1 METQNNDLLSNDS
14 GAMSETKKALYDR
27 LKKTM
32 QKEAQET
39 ADGGTRRG
47 FLHAIIA
54 GGAAALGVGTLAV
67 IGSSTVVNAGQCG
80 NTISCGEGNNFVCDA
95 YGVSCP
101 EDFVCTGGFSSCEG
115 CQTAYEECPETI
127 QCIGCLKGGG
137 CDDITR

>member
-67 IGSSTVVNAGQCG
+67 IGSSTVAEAVQCKSGFACAEDYVCPDEKGNVVCGQGFACVEGYNSCTEACEVSSGGQTGCTDNCVN
-80 NTISCGEGNNFVCDA
+80 ISV
-95 YGVSCP
+95 V
-101 EDFVCTGGFSSCEG
+101 
-115 CQTAYEECPETI
+115 Q
-127 QCIGCLKGGG
+127 
-137 CDDITR
+137 